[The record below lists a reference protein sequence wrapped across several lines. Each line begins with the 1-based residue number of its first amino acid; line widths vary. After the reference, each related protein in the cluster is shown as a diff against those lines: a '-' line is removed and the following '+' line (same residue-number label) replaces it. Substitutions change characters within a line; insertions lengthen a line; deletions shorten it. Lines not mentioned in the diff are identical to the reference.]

1 VDTLTGHSPGSRAGR
16 AAAALRTP
24 WVAPALL
31 LALAALV
38 GVIAFAY
45 ISDVNDD
52 VDRKEEAA
60 QILSQMQTSTARLGN
75 LAALGNEPSL
85 ILQAAGDAFALQATL
100 KEQLRRWDRVRGGRT
115 SPAVE
120 ELRRAQRELTRRLRL
135 ALDGNARA
143 GRATT
148 AELASGNRL
157 YHRIDAL
164 RAEVSADAADANAA
178 GDTKTAVVT
187 GVAIGFVVVMLALVQ
202 LARVRLRRMRRDTAM
217 REALHAATRESE
229 ERYRY
234 VTNLVPDQI
243 FTIGADG
250 RFDYMNERTA
260 AFIGGR
266 LGDGADRWLDLH
278 HPDDTLHVHSTWSSA
293 MHAGEPVEV
302 ESRMLGADGE
312 YHWILTRAIPQ
323 PDADGHIVR
332 WFCSGTDITGRQRQE
347 QALREARQ
355 RLAEAQAI
363 AHIGSW
369 EWDVPED
376 QVRWS
381 DELHRLFGVPADV
394 RLRYESFLDLVH
406 PDDRERVETVIGG
419 AVSQRRSY
427 EFETRVI
434 RPDGEERDFFCRGHV
449 LTGDASEPT
458 RVVGVVQDITG
469 RVRAERERDRFEA
482 ELHQAQRLE
491 SIGQLAAGVAHD
503 FNNLLSVILNY
514 AGFVKNRAEDSEIKD
529 DAGEIERAAERAAAL
544 TRQLLTFGSRDVAR
558 PAILDVNE
566 VVHGLATLL
575 RRTVGDQITLELRLA
590 DELWRVRADQGQL
603 EQVLVNLAI
612 NSRDAMTS
620 GGVLR
625 IETWNVEGRGGRG
638 PRARL
643 VVRDTGTGMADE
655 VREHAFEPFFTTKP
669 TGHGTGLGLAT
680 VYGIVKSAGGR
691 VTIESEEGGGTQV
704 TVELPAVT
712 GPVPGAGAADP
723 NNGAPRVLLVDD
735 EESVRRIA
743 ARILARHGYDV
754 VAPETPEEALAIVAE
769 AAGSEFDLLVT
780 DVVMPQ
786 MSGPEL
792 ATRARECRP
801 HLKVLFMSSYSDDAN
816 DVAGK
821 AVFLPKPFDEQ
832 ALLGKVREA
841 LGA

>member
-1 VDTLTGHSPGSRAGR
+1 VDTLTGHPLGSRARR
-16 AAAALRTP
+16 APAALRTP

-45 ISDVNDD
+45 ISEVNDD

-60 QILSQMQTSTARLGN
+60 RILSQMQTSTARLGN

-85 ILQAAGDAFALQATL
+85 MLEAARDAFVLQATL
-100 KEQLRRWDRVRGGRT
+100 QEQLRRWDRVQGGRT
-115 SPAVE
+115 SPAIE

-135 ALDGNARA
+135 ALNGNPRA

-164 RAEVSADAADANAA
+164 RTEVGAEAADANAA
-178 GDTKTAVVT
+178 ANTKTAVVT

-202 LARVRLRRMRRDTAM
+202 LARVRLSRMRRDTAM

-234 VTNLVPDQI
+234 VTDLVPDQI

-260 AFIGGR
+260 AFLGGR
-266 LGDGADRWLDLH
+266 LADGADRWLDLH
-278 HPDDTLHVHSTWSSA
+278 HPDDTVHVKSTWSSA
-293 MHAGEPVEV
+293 MHGGEPVEV

-323 PDADGHIVR
+323 PDAEGRIVR
-332 WFCSGTDITGRQRQE
+332 WFCSGTDITGRQLQE

-369 EWDVPED
+369 EWDIPED
-376 QVRWS
+376 RVRWS

-394 RLRYESFLDLVH
+394 RLGYESFLDLVH
-406 PDDRERVETVIGG
+406 PDDRERVETVIGE
-419 AVSQRRSY
+419 AVSGRRSY

-449 LTGDASEPT
+449 LTGDESEPN
-458 RVVGVVQDITG
+458 RVVGVAQDITD
-469 RVRAERERDRFEA
+469 RVRAERERDRLDA
-482 ELHQAQRLE
+482 ELQQARRLE
-491 SIGQLAAGVAHD
+491 SIGQLAGGVAND
-503 FNNLLSVILNY
+503 FNNQLSVILNY
-514 AGFVKNRAEDSEIKD
+514 AGFVKDRAEDPDIKE

-544 TRQLLTFGSRDVAR
+544 TRQLLTFGSRDVAQ

-566 VVHGLATLL
+566 VVHGIANML

-590 DELWRVRADQGQL
+590 DELWRVRADQGRL

-625 IETWNVEGRGGRG
+625 IETWKVEDRGQRG
-638 PRARL
+638 PRVRL

-655 VREHAFEPFFTTKP
+655 VRERAFEPFFTTKP
-669 TGHGTGLGLAT
+669 TGQGTGLGLAT
-680 VYGIVKSAGGR
+680 VYGIVRSAGGM
-691 VTIESEEGGGTQV
+691 VTIESEAGGGTQV
-704 TVELPAVT
+704 TVELPAIT
-712 GPVPGAGAADP
+712 GPVPAG
-723 NNGAPRVLLVDD
+723 
-735 EESVRRIA
+735 
-743 ARILARHGYDV
+743 
-754 VAPETPEEALAIVAE
+754 
-769 AAGSEFDLLVT
+769 
-780 DVVMPQ
+780 
-786 MSGPEL
+786 GPENV
-792 ATRARECRP
+792 E
-801 HLKVLFMSSYSDDAN
+801 
-816 DVAGK
+816 
-821 AVFLPKPFDEQ
+821 
-832 ALLGKVREA
+832 
-841 LGA
+841 GASPPITA